1 MPALLFAL
9 IRAAITSPLA
19 TRSIAWLG
27 RLITRALA
35 RQLQMPEPL
44 VRDGC
49 LYLYSRVDLFERRLL
64 HSLLGSGS

>member
-9 IRAAITSPLA
+9 IRGAITSPLA
-19 TRSIAWLG
+19 TRSIAWIG